1 MRIRALPLRQDVI
14 DFVLNHERVYIVEN
28 NFDGQMAQL
37 IRMEIAADTRH
48 VVSLPL
54 GDGLPM
60 TPRFVHESILRE
72 ERK

>member
-1 MRIRALPLRQDVI
+1 
-14 DFVLNHERVYIVEN
+14 FVLGHEHVYIIEN

-37 IRMEIAADTRH
+37 SNMEIQQDTTH
-48 VVSLPL
+48 VKSLRS